1 MDVPERLSRPEPGA
15 ETDQLPDDL
24 FLLELELD
32 TRHPGQDLTVF
43 AQRHYG
49 MGPKELA
56 FVDVQ
61 ISGPFGPLSEEASA
75 RRKALRSEARVL
87 LEALGYAIALTGGRD
102 VNHVDPWREPLGSH
116 ARLERLAAFRV
127 RLEQVD
133 VEKDGAWEARFHG
146 AVGQSRAQPFP
157 SASRFLETP
166 ITSAFLSFDGFAN
179 LVLREARI
187 PCGMIGEIGSSI
199 EKINPQIAKDRIL
212 VRCAPQVNEFADQ
225 ILGNGLRAVILIRS
239 LEKVSD
245 VLAGDDGSRTHLPFR
260 RIVGAIK
267 DCDADNACLE
277 DIERVKQT
285 NLRIARSCR
294 GRQGKAQD
302 RRTFNHTAGVDPQY
316 LVDEIHD
323 VGVAVDDN
331 LHDG

>member
-75 RRKALRSEARVL
+75 RRKALRREARVL

-102 VNHVDPWREPLGSH
+102 VHHVDPWREPLGSH
-116 ARLERLAAFRV
+116 ARLERLAEFRV

-133 VEKDGAWEARFHG
+133 VGKDGA
-146 AVGQSRAQPFP
+146 
-157 SASRFLETP
+157 
-166 ITSAFLSFDGFAN
+166 
-179 LVLREARI
+179 
-187 PCGMIGEIGSSI
+187 
-199 EKINPQIAKDRIL
+199 
-212 VRCAPQVNEFADQ
+212 
-225 ILGNGLRAVILIRS
+225 
-239 LEKVSD
+239 
-245 VLAGDDGSRTHLPFR
+245 
-260 RIVGAIK
+260 
-267 DCDADNACLE
+267 
-277 DIERVKQT
+277 
-285 NLRIARSCR
+285 
-294 GRQGKAQD
+294 
-302 RRTFNHTAGVDPQY
+302 
-316 LVDEIHD
+316 
-323 VGVAVDDN
+323 
-331 LHDG
+331 